1 MALLPLT
8 DIVTPFI
15 DHVENTGS
23 LSRADLRSHFA
34 DLGHI
39 SVNVSINPI
48 R

>member
-8 DIVTPFI
+8 DTVTPFI

-23 LSRADLRSHFA
+23 LSHGGLRSHLA